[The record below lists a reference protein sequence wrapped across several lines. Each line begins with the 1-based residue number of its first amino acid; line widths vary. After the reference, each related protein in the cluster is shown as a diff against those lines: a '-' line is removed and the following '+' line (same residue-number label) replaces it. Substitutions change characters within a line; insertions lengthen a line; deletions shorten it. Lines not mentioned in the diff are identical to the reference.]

1 MTTPSSGGDW
11 RRPSAGSLST
21 LARDGSSLVALL
33 VVGGTVL
40 ATGSVRAAVL
50 AVPFLLATLPTP
62 SPVAFAAGQLAVLP
76 TVSVEDA
83 AVVAVTQLALLVVL
97 TEPARTVGSA
107 YAVGATLVAA
117 VGLAGLFA
125 VGLRYGP
132 VVTGGLLCLAVACGT
147 YLARRVTLVRL
158 GLVGDDAVSAG
169 GEATGGDRH
178 DDGYVAEP
186 KE

>member
-1 MTTPSSGGDW
+1 MTTPSLGEDW
-11 RRPSAGSLST
+11 RDLSAGSLST
-21 LARDGSSLVALL
+21 VARDGSSLVALL
-33 VVGGTVL
+33 VVAGTVL
-40 ATGSVRAAVL
+40 ATGSVRAVAL
-50 AVPFLLATLPTP
+50 AVPFLLAALPTP
-62 SPVAFAAGQLAVLP
+62 SPVAFAAGQLAILP

-83 AVVAVTQLALLVVL
+83 AAAAVAQLALLVVL
-97 TEPARTVGSA
+97 TEPARAVGSA

-125 VGLRYGP
+125 GGLRYGL

-158 GLVGDDAVSAG
+158 GLVGDSGESG
-169 GEATGGDRH
+169 GEATGGDRP
-178 DDGYVAEP
+178 DDRPVTEP